1 MRKITVARRRFLD
14 SDADKTSI
22 PAEFFDFLH
31 TIDHFIFKIES
42 TFQTNVSKQLKKKR
56 SRDESDDE
64 PEEIQNTT
72 KKARIADAYEEIEK
86 MTQEEQI
93 RYWKEKALGLKGK
106 LEAQDEVVKG
116 LHKLLHEMNDRKNR
130 SSLEFNYCVTRLWDD
145 ALPKINEKQRQQSQ
159 TEWASSQ
166 LQEYLRATGSSRI
179 ADAMLGIADFTD
191 DHIEEV
197 RQSPLS
203 PVESENEEEEKDEVP
218 AVSADTTKS
227 EPEAPSETGLMDLS
241 SLSWRLP
248 MPNLSAHPN
257 IKSLPGLDFNVTF
270 GAPFLPKRYSGIL
283 GNVLLPY
290 GEKVRSH
297 DHNGMMNVANRI
309 ETIMDV
315 AVKIFQENHEMY
327 TMQEISE
334 KTFAKLRERWQ
345 QDITWNFLSS
355 SQKTSTIV
363 QKLVAARKLHLENN
377 DGITTAREEFFPF
390 LKAMDDFLEKVY
402 HVRESRE
409 QVAKA
414 QQDSEA
420 RSRKRSLLEEGS
432 DVMMTSYKRARLD
445 KEDNESGKSKA
456 LEEKVDVLKTQNE
469 ELEMK
474 VKELEKKL
482 HESTM
487 K

>member
-1 MRKITVARRRFLD
+1 MAPFQMVLALRLAPK
-14 SDADKTSI
+14 
-22 PAEFFDFLH
+22 
-31 TIDHFIFKIES
+31 FI
-42 TFQTNVSKQLKKKR
+42 
-56 SRDESDDE
+56 
-64 PEEIQNTT
+64 
-72 KKARIADAYEEIEK
+72 A
-86 MTQEEQI
+86 
-93 RYWKEKALGLKGK
+93 
-106 LEAQDEVVKG
+106 
-116 LHKLLHEMNDRKNR
+116 
-130 SSLEFNYCVTRLWDD
+130 
-145 ALPKINEKQRQQSQ
+145 
-159 TEWASSQ
+159 
-166 LQEYLRATGSSRI
+166 
-179 ADAMLGIADFTD
+179 
-191 DHIEEV
+191 EEV

-203 PVESENEEEEKDEVP
+203 PVESEDEEEKKDEVP
-218 AVSADTTKS
+218 AASADTTKS
-227 EPEAPSETGLMDLS
+227 EPEAPSERGLMDIS

-257 IKSLPGLDFNVTF
+257 IKSLPGLDFNVAF

-297 DHNGMMNVANRI
+297 DHNGMMNVADRI

-327 TMQEISE
+327 TMQDICE

-355 SQKTSTIV
+355 SQKTSTII
-363 QKLVAARKLHLENN
+363 QKLVAARKRHLENN

-390 LKAMDDFLEKVY
+390 LKAIDNFLEKVY

-409 QVAKA
+409 QAAKA
-414 QQDSEA
+414 QRTFPAPQTKLNLRANENIFIEDSET

-432 DVMMTSYKRARLD
+432 DVMVTSYKKARLD
-445 KEDNESGKSKA
+445 KEDDEAGKSKA